1 MESAPVKL
9 LFLSHASL
17 STGFVV
23 GSHQLAK
30 CYAKK
35 YDVYHVSSAVTPY
48 HFLKGKVGIRKL
60 RNSLF
65 PKFKE
70 EFGFTDFIPLV
81 LFPYGVFS
89 WMDKLNDMFAFFY
102 FKLFNIPTKC
112 EVTLIDQ
119 PSFIGFYQT
128 YIASKKVFYR
138 PTDIYKNMG
147 GGKYEKHEEK
157 SVEICGGIIATSKEV
172 LDALGSKALSKPNIV
187 VENGVD
193 YEFFSKPRSSAARK
207 GFVYVGAIDFRFDLD
222 FLIKLASLL
231 PNENFDIFGS
241 VSIEINSK
249 KLPNN
254 LSFKGSVDYSIVPG
268 LLHTYRYGLI
278 PLNDHPA
285 NVGRS
290 PMKLFEY
297 QAAGLITLVRES
309 AKYKALET
317 DVVLTYDSVETAI
330 EKISD
335 TTSLEHSEYE
345 SRLQEC
351 AKLESWEIKSQVIEN
366 FVGFEN

>member
-17 STGFVV
+17 TTGFVV

-30 CYAKK
+30 CYSKK
-35 YDVYHVSSAVTPY
+35 YDLYHVSSPVTPY
-48 HFLKGKVGIRKL
+48 HFLKGKVGLRKL
-60 RNSLF
+60 KGSLF
-65 PKFKE
+65 PTFKE
-70 EFGFTDFIPLV
+70 NFGFTDFIPLV
-81 LFPYGVFS
+81 LFPYGVFA
-89 WMDKLNDMFAFFY
+89 WMDKFNDMCALLY
-102 FKLFNIPTKC
+102 FKLFNIPTKFD
-112 EVTLIDQ
+112 VTLIDQ
-119 PSFIGFYQT
+119 PSFISFYQR
-128 YIASKKVFYR
+128 YIVSKKMFYR

-157 SVEICGGIIATSKEV
+157 SVEICGGVIATSKEV
-172 LDALGSKALSKPNIV
+172 LDALGSKALSRPNIV

-193 YEFFSKPRSSAARK
+193 YEFFSNARNSGVRK

-222 FLIKLASLL
+222 FLIRLASQL

-241 VSIEINSK
+241 VSIEIN
-249 KLPNN
+249 PNKIPTN
-254 LSFKGSVDYSIVPG
+254 LSFKGSVDYSIVPD
-268 LLHTYRYGLI
+268 LLHKYRYGLI

-317 DVVLTYDSVETAI
+317 DVVLTYDNVETAI

-335 TTSLEHSEYE
+335 TILLEQSEYE